1 MNIFT
6 LRIFIDE
13 NHTRN
18 YIMIFLLILIIV
30 LENKKF
36 LNNLLI
42 KLLVIIQLIISQ
54 LSFIYL
60 NYDHYINKNYNKFA
74 YQYENEKFISKLV
87 SSRKR
92 YNCFIR
98 NRR

>member
-1 MNIFT
+1 MKIIQETTYNIF
-6 LRIFIDE
+6 LI
-13 NHTRN
+13 
-18 YIMIFLLILIIV
+18 LLIS

-36 LNNLLI
+36 LNNILI

-54 LSFIYL
+54 FSYVYF

-87 SSRKR
+87 NSKKDTIVLSEIDGNFLKII
-92 YNCFIR
+92 NT
-98 NRR
+98 